1 MCTQEGWSLDSKSG
15 LWLSQDKIYVP
26 NVNKLRL
33 RLLVIA
39 HFGHHG
45 QRTTAEALE
54 KLYTWEGLRA
64 QVKIFVEECIHCVKK
79 RKRNFTE
86 RTLGEHVIG
95 KSPNDMISFDYAK
108 MPVATG
114 GETYVLVIK
123 DTYSGYIMLEPT
135 TKCDSLSAVHALVK
149 WFSLFG
155 MPKMVQSD
163 NGSHFTS
170 ELMKKITETYHI
182 PHRFSIAYAPFTNG
196 SVERSNLDF
205 KSFLT
210 ALNSELRLPLDCWP
224 SLIPL
229 VTHLI
234 NNRGSSR
241 ISGLSPI
248 EVFLKLKPTQALN
261 TVIWNDELL
270 NLKWKDKDD
279 SEKKLVDVWESIQK
293 RRVSDEHRF
302 EKKGKIVNFIPGDFV
317 LIASPLAGKLG
328 MKWKGPMLVQEA
340 RGEHSFVVRDVLT
353 KEERLVHAVHMLK
366 YDDKL
371 ELNKRE
377 KEQATYNARGDYY
390 QVKEILDLK
399 FDAEREGFM
408 MQIAWEG
415 FSEEENTWESV
426 RNLEQDIPALVRDYL
441 RKHSKDDIVKRLRK
455 IARGNR

>member
-1 MCTQEGWSLDSKSG
+1 
-15 LWLSQDKIYVP
+15 
-26 NVNKLRL
+26 
-33 RLLVIA
+33 
-39 HFGHHG
+39 
-45 QRTTAEALE
+45 
-54 KLYTWEGLRA
+54 
-64 QVKIFVEECIHCVKK
+64 
-79 RKRNFTE
+79 
-86 RTLGEHVIG
+86 
-95 KSPNDMISFDYAK
+95 
-108 MPVATG
+108 
-114 GETYVLVIK
+114 
-123 DTYSGYIMLEPT
+123 
-135 TKCDSLSAVHALVK
+135 
-149 WFSLFG
+149 
-155 MPKMVQSD
+155 
-163 NGSHFTS
+163 
-170 ELMKKITETYHI
+170 
-182 PHRFSIAYAPFTNG
+182 
-196 SVERSNLDF
+196 
-205 KSFLT
+205 
-210 ALNSELRLPLDCWP
+210 LDCWP